1 MSRIGLLPIDLK
13 EGVNV
18 EINSDEVVV
27 KGKLGELRM
36 HYLNRVK
43 IIKEDNLIKVSR
55 KSDSKEDRSL
65 HGLYRSLINNMV
77 TGVSEGY
84 SKELSLQ
91 GIGYRVALEGED
103 IVLNVGY
110 SHTVK
115 VKKVDGI
122 KFEVFDNN
130 QIKVSGID
138 KQLVGQVSADIRKIK
153 KPEPYKGKG
162 IRYKDE
168 VIIKKAGKSGKA
180 TVK

>member
-55 KSDSKEDRSL
+55 KSDSKEDKSL

-77 TGVSEGY
+77 LVS
-84 SKELSLQ
+84 
-91 GIGYRVALEGED
+91 
-103 IVLNVGY
+103 
-110 SHTVK
+110 
-115 VKKVDGI
+115 
-122 KFEVFDNN
+122 
-130 QIKVSGID
+130 
-138 KQLVGQVSADIRKIK
+138 
-153 KPEPYKGKG
+153 
-162 IRYKDE
+162 
-168 VIIKKAGKSGKA
+168 
-180 TVK
+180 

>member
-1 MSRIGLLPIDLK
+1 
-13 EGVNV
+13 
-18 EINSDEVVV
+18 
-27 KGKLGELRM
+27 
-36 HYLNRVK
+36 
-43 IIKEDNLIKVSR
+43 
-55 KSDSKEDRSL
+55 
-65 HGLYRSLINNMV
+65 MV

-138 KQLVGQVSADIRKIK
+138 KQLVGQISADIRKIK
-153 KPEPYKGKG
+153 KPEPY
-162 IRYKDE
+162 YL
-168 VIIKKAGKSGKA
+168 
-180 TVK
+180 